1 MNILSILV
9 QFSVVVKTFHY
20 KFEMK
25 LFKIFV
31 FLRNSWFGQEVPV
44 FSQEVLGSQQ
54 EVLSPAQKS
63 SLFNFSKVDNFFQ
76 NETKVSQFGPTA
88 YYNVKVFIFL

>member
-1 MNILSILV
+1 
-9 QFSVVVKTFHY
+9 
-20 KFEMK
+20 MK
-25 LFKIFV
+25 LFKNFV

-63 SLFNFSKVDNFFQ
+63 LLF
-76 NETKVSQFGPTA
+76 A